1 MPEAPAAPPPAAPVT
16 PPAPALPPASPPATD
31 HGPGSEIHVTP
42 GSVDGG
48 PKPTPPKKGSVRE
61 QVFEELRKRAKP
73 QFFES
78 APEPESPAQPSP
90 DAAKSSERAAPGTP
104 AEKAAGDTSLTPA
117 ATPEEKKAKSPW
129 KLVDEYKA
137 RVAKAET
144 EISELRKGT
153 IPPEERKQIDQRISE
168 LQKQNEEL
176 EKEIRYVNYAKSNEF
191 KIKYQE
197 PYEKAWARAA
207 KEVSEIIITD
217 GESGE
222 RRAATTKDLYGV
234 VVAPLS
240 EARDLADSVF
250 GKFADDVMQYRKEI
264 RALNDLQ
271 ETALKEAHET
281 AVQREKQNQ
290 QEAQTFLTQTAGEIQ
305 KIWEHANQEFGER
318 PDLAFVFKPGE
329 TDEDHKS
336 RLAKGYELVDK
347 AFAVNATDPRL
358 TPEKRAEAV
367 KMHAAVRMRA
377 AGFGPLRHLYDSAQ
391 KKIAALEKELSEYK
405 QTVPATGGTSGADN
419 SPPRHATGWDNIR
432 AGLQKIAKPQ

>member
-1 MPEAPAAPPPAAPVT
+1 MPAEAPTAPPPAAP
-16 PPAPALPPASPPATD
+16 PAPAPAAPPATD
-31 HGPGSEIHVTP
+31 HGPGTDIRVTP
-42 GSVDGG
+42 STVDTG
-48 PKPTPPKKGSVRE
+48 PKPETPKKGSVRD

-90 DAAKSSERAAPGTP
+90 AAAKSSESAAPGSP
-104 AEKAAGDTSLTPA
+104 AEKAAGDPSLAPA
-117 ATPEEKKAKSPW
+117 ATPEEKKAKNPW

-137 RVAKAET
+137 RAAKAET

-191 KIKYQE
+191 KSKYQE

-207 KEVSEIIITD
+207 KEVSEILITD
-217 GESGE
+217 AETGE
-222 RRAATTKDLYGV
+222 RRAATTKDLYSV
-234 VVAPLS
+234 VVSPLN

-264 RALNDLQ
+264 RALNDAQ
-271 ETALKEAHET
+271 ETALKEAHEQSI
-281 AVQREKQNQ
+281 QRDKQFQQQNQ
-290 QEAQTFLTQTAGEIQ
+290 TFMTKTAEEI
-305 KIWEHANQEFGER
+305 KKVWEHANQEFGER

-336 RLAKGYELVDK
+336 RLAKGFQLVDK
-347 AFAVNATDPRL
+347 AFAVNSADPNL
-358 TPEKRAEAV
+358 TPEQRAEAV

-377 AGFGPLRHLYDSAQ
+377 AGFGPLRHLYDGAV

-405 QTVPATGGTSGADN
+405 QTVPPTGGTSGADN
-419 SPPRHATGWDNIR
+419 SAPRPSSGWDSIR
-432 AGLQKIAKPQ
+432 SGLQKIAKPQ